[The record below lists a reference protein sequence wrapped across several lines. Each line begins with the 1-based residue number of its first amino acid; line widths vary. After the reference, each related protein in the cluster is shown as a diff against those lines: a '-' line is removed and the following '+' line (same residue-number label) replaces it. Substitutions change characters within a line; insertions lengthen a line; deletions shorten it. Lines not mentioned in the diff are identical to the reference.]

1 LIQGL
6 LHRWRI
12 ITIATG
18 IGGGPCPRRSSCSR
32 IIVGRRR
39 RRPLRRRFV
48 VGRRIRRVDDDDDPP
63 TMALVLL
70 GGLPGFEYGR
80 VAFVALAL
88 SPLPFI
94 LDMVVV
100 VACSRSCFFLSVVM
114 ILS

>member
-1 LIQGL
+1 M

-32 IIVGRRR
+32 IIVVGRR

-48 VGRRIRRVDDDDDPP
+48 VGRRIRIRRVDDDDDDDPP
-63 TMALVLL
+63 TTALVLL

-88 SPLPFI
+88 PPLPFI

-100 VACSRSCFFLSVVM
+100 VACSRSCFFVSVVM